1 MKYTLKKKND
11 NKNNDNNNNNN
22 NNNSSSGLDDIT
34 DTFIRDGKNTW
45 IGGGVVRQYLDRL
58 SKYLEFLTQRIPN
71 SYRPFLFAEV
81 VRLTVVRYFNIL
93 FSRYKDDKSL
103 KLSQSGIDQIG
114 NDLNSIYSWIAK
126 REQEIGEK
134 NLFYNEIVIISHL
147 RNFLSIT
154 EHNKILTT
162 YSTALSTIGAPYG
175 NHLYDLVRLCMKL
188 RSDIPPKIRR
198 NTLGKIAKYL
208 NDLQKV
214 LVEELDFVVIPKG
227 KYIKRYILDDLFPEI
242 GLKHCTGKKWSVEP
256 LDKVSDELNFEIS
269 NLVTDTFIY
278 LKETKNSTAVSK
290 DKKAKETALES
301 AKKSVRI
308 DSATLAAA
316 MAEENAKIQR
326 ELAALE
332 TTKTIDSSIKEVK
345 IENLSPSK
353 SIVNKRRSVQF
364 LLEDNQTVKPQNV
377 DPFSVDSK
385 VEEPSFECSHEPE
398 NIKYDNPQV
407 FNNIELDKSKTYDS
421 NESNTMSI
429 ISNVS
434 DSSDSSYSNI
444 VSPSSNVHDQKAT
457 GLTSVEV
464 ETISGSSEIAESN
477 DFRPPTPPR
486 RTSVLSSTTNNSSTI
501 ISPSSDLHDQKATG
515 LTSAEVEGPFDSY
528 ATSNPAAARPD
539 GSSKI
544 STNNQWE
551 EKFDAKSQRKY
562 WKNKVTGKSQWAD
575 PNATAASS
583 SATSK
588 SAAVLS
594 ADNKTST
601 NNQWEEK
608 FDAKS
613 QRKYWKNKETGK
625 SQWADP
631 NKTPTS
637 CTSDSSATA
646 KTAKLPPG
654 PPPRRTSVLTPTN
667 DSSNKVPSSFNAHDQ
682 KATDLTSLEVA
693 SISDSFE
700 TGKTANI
707 PSGPPPRRNTT
718 FAPTS
723 FSHVESNHN
732 NPPMDNSLSE
742 NKASIPPRPSRR
754 ASNISSSQVLNHNK
768 AKLSLIDDLERI
780 DLSK

>member
-1 MKYTLKKKND
+1 M
-11 NKNNDNNNNNN
+11 
-22 NNNSSSGLDDIT
+22 
-34 DTFIRDGKNTW
+34 
-45 IGGGVVRQYLDRL
+45 
-58 SKYLEFLTQRIPN
+58 
-71 SYRPFLFAEV
+71 FAEV
-81 VRLTVVRYFNIL
+81 VRLTVVRYFNVL

-154 EHNKILTT
+154 DHNKILTT

-188 RSDIPPKIRR
+188 RVDIPPKTRR

-242 GLKHCTGKKWSVEP
+242 GIKHCTGKKWSIEP

-332 TTKTIDSSIKEVK
+332 TIKKTDSSIEEIK
-345 IENLSPSK
+345 IESLSPSK

-364 LLEDNQTVKPQNV
+364 QFLVEDNQTVKTQNI
-377 DPFSVDSK
+377 DPFPVHNK
-385 VEEPSFECSHEPE
+385 TQEPSFECSHESE
-398 NIKYDNPQV
+398 NIKYENLQV
-407 FNNIELDKSKTYDS
+407 FNNESDKSKTYDS
-421 NESNTMSI
+421 NESNTMST

-434 DSSDSSYSNI
+434 DSTDSSYSNKI
-444 VSPSSNVHDQKAT
+444 SSSNVQDQKDTISTSVESERISDSSEIAISNYTRPPTLPRRTSVISSTDNSSNNAPSLSNVHDQKT
-457 GLTSVEV
+457 
-464 ETISGSSEIAESN
+464 TILN
-477 DFRPPTPPR
+477 
-486 RTSVLSSTTNNSSTI
+486 
-501 ISPSSDLHDQKATG
+501 
-515 LTSAEVEGPFDSY
+515 SAEVEGASDSSV
-528 ATSNPAAARPD
+528 TSNPVAVLPD
-539 GSSKI
+539 GSSRT
-544 STNNQWE
+544 STNDQWV

-562 WKNKVTGKSQWAD
+562 W
-575 PNATAASS
+575 
-583 SATSK
+583 
-588 SAAVLS
+588 
-594 ADNKTST
+594 
-601 NNQWEEK
+601 
-608 FDAKS
+608 
-613 QRKYWKNKETGK
+613 RNKETGK

-631 NKTPTS
+631 NNTAAS

-646 KTAKLPPG
+646 KKAKLPPG

-667 DSSNKVPSSFNAHDQ
+667 DSSNKVPSSFNTHDQ
-682 KATDLTSLEVA
+682 NATALTSFEVG
-693 SISDSFE
+693 SISDSS
-700 TGKTANI
+700 TATAKTAKL
-707 PSGPPPRRNTT
+707 PSGPPPRRNTL
-718 FAPTS
+718 FAPKGV
-723 FSHVESNHN
+723 SHVELNHN
-732 NPPMDNSLSE
+732 PSMDNSLSE
-742 NKASIPPRPSRR
+742 NKASVPPRPSRR
-754 ASNISSSQVLNHNK
+754 ASNISTSQVINHQK
-768 AKLSLIDDLERI
+768 AKLSLIDDLEQI